1 MALEIIREDITRVK
15 VDAIVNPTDEYY
27 TGLGGTDGRIHEAAG
42 IKLREACD
50 RLPSL
55 SAGECIVTDSFNM
68 DNCRYIIHTVGPVYV
83 NGHHNEAVTLA
94 RCYISVLREAVNLN
108 VKSIALPLISTG
120 TFGYPKKEALSIATR
135 VIREFLYDYELDV
148 YLLVYDREAFDISR
162 ELYDDVDD
170 YLSDYGFE
178 LESDYGNIYADA
190 EERPVSIEDY
200 ELLNCECKAEP
211 SLRRP
216 EPFRKS
222 FNPGFMK
229 DYVEDESFNDCLRRF
244 ISEKHKTEKDVY
256 TASNLSK
263 QAFNGIYNN
272 KSVPKKGN
280 VLALCIGLQ
289 LDIDEALEFVEKAG
303 YSFGY
308 SKQDYIVRYFIEN
321 ERYDIFEINYFL
333 MSEDLPYLGSK
344 YE

>member
-94 RCYISVLREAVNLN
+94 RCYISVLREAVNLKA
-108 VKSIALPLISTG
+108 KSIALPLISTG

-178 LESDYGNIYADA
+178 LESGYGDIDEYVDA
-190 EERPVSIEDY
+190 YPSD
-200 ELLNCECKAEP
+200 ELKLFNCECKAEP

-216 EPFRKS
+216 EPFGKS

-289 LDIDEALEFVEKAG
+289 LDIDEAMEFVEKAG

-333 MSEDLPYLGSK
+333 MNEDLPYLVSK

>member
-1 MALEIIREDITRVK
+1 MALEIIREDITRVNA
-15 VDAIVNPTDEYY
+15 DAIVNPTDEYY

-42 IKLREACD
+42 IKLREECD
-50 RLPSL
+50 KLSSL
-55 SAGECIVTDSFNM
+55 SAGECVTTGSFNM
-68 DNCRYIIHTVGPVYV
+68 VNCKYIIHTVGPVYV
-83 NGHHNEAVTLA
+83 NGHHNEDITLA
-94 RCYISVLREAVNLN
+94 RCYINVLREAVKLKI
-108 VKSIALPLISTG
+108 KSIALPLISTG

-178 LESDYGNIYADA
+178 LESGYGDIDEYVDA
-190 EERPVSIEDY
+190 YPSD
-200 ELLNCECKAEP
+200 ELKLFNCECKAEP

-216 EPFRKS
+216 EPFGKS

-244 ISEKHKTEKDVY
+244 ISEKHKTERDVY

-289 LDIDEALEFVEKAG
+289 LDIDEAMEFVEKAG

-333 MSEDLPYLGSK
+333 MNEDLPYLGSK

>member
-27 TGLGGTDGRIHEAAG
+27 TGLGGTDGRIHEAGG

-94 RCYISVLREAVNLN
+94 RCYISVLREAVNLK

-178 LESDYGNIYADA
+178 LESGYGDIDEYEDA
-190 EERPVSIEDY
+190 YPSD
-200 ELLNCECKAEP
+200 ELKLFNCECKAEP

-216 EPFRKS
+216 EPFGKS

-289 LDIDEALEFVEKAG
+289 LDIDEAMEFVEKAG

-333 MSEDLPYLGSK
+333 MNEDLPYLGSK

>member
-15 VDAIVNPTDEYY
+15 ADAIVNPTDEYF

-42 IKLREACD
+42 IKLREECD
-50 RLPSL
+50 KLSPL
-55 SAGECIVTDSFNM
+55 SAGECVTTGSFNM
-68 DNCRYIIHTVGPVYV
+68 VNCKYIIHTVGPVYV

-94 RCYISVLREAVNLN
+94 RCYISVLREAVNLK

-178 LESDYGNIYADA
+178 LESGYGDIDEYVDA
-190 EERPVSIEDY
+190 YPSD
-200 ELLNCECKAEP
+200 ELKLFNCECKAEP

-216 EPFRKS
+216 EPFGKS

-244 ISEKHKTEKDVY
+244 ISEKHKTERDVY

-289 LDIDEALEFVEKAG
+289 LDIDEAMEFVEKAG

-333 MSEDLPYLGSK
+333 MNEDLPYLGSK

>member
-94 RCYISVLREAVNLN
+94 RCYISVLREAVNLKA
-108 VKSIALPLISTG
+108 KSIALPLISTG

-178 LESDYGNIYADA
+178 LESGYGDIDEYVDA
-190 EERPVSIEDY
+190 YPSD
-200 ELLNCECKAEP
+200 ELKLFNCECKAEP

-216 EPFRKS
+216 EPFGKS

-229 DYVEDESFNDCLRRF
+229 DYGEDESFNDCLRRF

-289 LDIDEALEFVEKAG
+289 LDIDEAMEFVEKAG

-333 MSEDLPYLGSK
+333 MNEDLPYLGSK

>member
-1 MALEIIREDITRVK
+1 MR
-15 VDAIVNPTDEYY
+15 
-27 TGLGGTDGRIHEAAG
+27 
-42 IKLREACD
+42 
-50 RLPSL
+50 
-55 SAGECIVTDSFNM
+55 
-68 DNCRYIIHTVGPVYV
+68 
-83 NGHHNEAVTLA
+83 
-94 RCYISVLREAVNLN
+94 
-108 VKSIALPLISTG
+108 
-120 TFGYPKKEALSIATR
+120 
-135 VIREFLYDYELDV
+135 
-148 YLLVYDREAFDISR
+148 
-162 ELYDDVDD
+162 
-170 YLSDYGFE
+170 
-178 LESDYGNIYADA
+178 
-190 EERPVSIEDY
+190 
-200 ELLNCECKAEP
+200 
-211 SLRRP
+211 
-216 EPFRKS
+216 
-222 FNPGFMK
+222 

-244 ISEKHKTEKDVY
+244 ISEKHKTERDVY

-289 LDIDEALEFVEKAG
+289 LDIDEAMEFVEKAV

>member
-94 RCYISVLREAVNLN
+94 RCYISVLREAVNLK

-148 YLLVYDREAFDISR
+148 YLLVYDKEAFDISR

-178 LESDYGNIYADA
+178 LESGYGDIDEYVDA
-190 EERPVSIEDY
+190 YPSD
-200 ELLNCECKAEP
+200 ELKLFNCECKAEP

-216 EPFRKS
+216 EPFGKS

-256 TASNLSK
+256 TSSNLSK

-289 LDIDEALEFVEKAG
+289 LDIDEAMEFVEKAG

-333 MSEDLPYLGSK
+333 MNEDLPYLGSK

>member
-94 RCYISVLREAVNLN
+94 RCYISVLREAVNLK

-148 YLLVYDREAFDISR
+148 YLLVYDKEAFDISR

-178 LESDYGNIYADA
+178 LESGYGDICDEAKQ
-190 EERPVSIEDY
+190 RPVS
-200 ELLNCECKAEP
+200 
-211 SLRRP
+211 
-216 EPFRKS
+216 
-222 FNPGFMK
+222 
-229 DYVEDESFNDCLRRF
+229 
-244 ISEKHKTEKDVY
+244 
-256 TASNLSK
+256 
-263 QAFNGIYNN
+263 YN
-272 KSVPKKGN
+272 
-280 VLALCIGLQ
+280 
-289 LDIDEALEFVEKAG
+289 E
-303 YSFGY
+303 
-308 SKQDYIVRYFIEN
+308 
-321 ERYDIFEINYFL
+321 
-333 MSEDLPYLGSK
+333 
-344 YE
+344 

>member
-1 MALEIIREDITRVK
+1 MALEIIREDITRVNA
-15 VDAIVNPTDEYY
+15 DAIVNPTDEYY

-42 IKLREACD
+42 IKLREECD
-50 RLPSL
+50 KLSSL
-55 SAGECIVTDSFNM
+55 SAGECVTTGSFNM
-68 DNCRYIIHTVGPVYV
+68 ANCKYIIHTVGPVYV
-83 NGHHNEAVTLA
+83 NGHHNEDITLA
-94 RCYISVLREAVNLN
+94 RCYINVLREAVKLKI
-108 VKSIALPLISTG
+108 KSIALPLISTG

-148 YLLVYDREAFDISR
+148 YLLVYDKEAFDISR

-178 LESDYGNIYADA
+178 LESGYGDIDEYVDA
-190 EERPVSIEDY
+190 YPSD
-200 ELLNCECKAEP
+200 ELKLFNCECKAEP

-216 EPFRKS
+216 EPFGKS

-244 ISEKHKTEKDVY
+244 ISEKHKTERDVY

-289 LDIDEALEFVEKAG
+289 LDIDEAMEFVEKAG

-333 MSEDLPYLGSK
+333 MNEDLPYLGSK

>member
-15 VDAIVNPTDEYY
+15 ADAIVNPTDEYF

-42 IKLREACD
+42 IKLREECD
-50 RLPSL
+50 KLSSL
-55 SAGECIVTDSFNM
+55 SAGECVTTGSFNM
-68 DNCRYIIHTVGPVYV
+68 ANCKYIIHAVGPVYV
-83 NGHHNEAVTLA
+83 NGHHNEDITLA
-94 RCYISVLREAVNLN
+94 RCYINVLREAVNLKI
-108 VKSIALPLISTG
+108 KSIALPLISTG

-148 YLLVYDREAFDISR
+148 YLLVYDKEAFDISR

-178 LESDYGNIYADA
+178 LESGYGDICDEAKQ
-190 EERPVSIEDY
+190 RPVSYNEY
-200 ELLNCECKAEP
+200 ELLNCECRSIE
-211 SLRRP
+211 RP
-216 EPFRKS
+216 ELSARKC
-222 FNPGFMK
+222 FNPDFMR
-229 DYVEDESFNDCLRRF
+229 DYVDDESFNDCLRRF
-244 ISEKHKTEKDVY
+244 ISEKHKTERDVY

-289 LDIDEALEFVEKAG
+289 LDIDEAMEFVEKAG

-333 MSEDLPYLGSK
+333 MNEDLPYLGSK